1 MFSITQIEKYLHDL
15 YKNAPALPRNI
26 RDNLAKAT
34 PWLAL
39 IYGVL
44 QILGAFAL
52 AGILSQANRI
62 EQAYDRAFGTTSN
75 VPVLS
80 SAEELLIYI
89 GISLLFIQAVLL
101 LLSVPR
107 LMRFEYKGW
116 GHLFLVFLINLL
128 YAVTALFISDRSVSS
143 FLWNIL
149 VCGISFYLLF
159 QIRGHFEQRDI
170 HNTPHSRSKVKK

>member
-1 MFSITQIEKYLHDL
+1 MFSVTQIEKYLHGL
-15 YKNAPALPRNI
+15 YKNAPALPRNV
-26 RDNLAKAT
+26 RDSLAKAT

-39 IYGVL
+39 IYGIL

-62 EQAYDRAFGTTSN
+62 EQAYDRAFGTTAN
-75 VPVLS
+75 IPVLS
-80 SAEELLIYI
+80 SAEEILIYI
-89 GISLLFIQAVLL
+89 GIGLLFIQAVLL

-116 GHLFLVFLINLL
+116 GHLFLVFLINVL
-128 YAVTALFISDRSVSS
+128 YAVTALFISDRSISS

-149 VCGISFYLLF
+149 VCVIGFYLLF
-159 QIRGHFEQRDI
+159 QIRGHFEHKDSHTS
-170 HNTPHSRSKVKK
+170 HNPKETK